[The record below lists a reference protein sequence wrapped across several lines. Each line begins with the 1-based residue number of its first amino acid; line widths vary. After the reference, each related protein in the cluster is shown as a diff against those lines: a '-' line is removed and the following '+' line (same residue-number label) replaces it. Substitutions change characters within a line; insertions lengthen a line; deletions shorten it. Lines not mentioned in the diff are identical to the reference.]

1 LNFVLQYGRF
11 REVNEALS
19 AAIIEMQKTTLDLMQ
34 LFADNYFFEMAQVP
48 VGVLQDAC
56 SKMEQMAG
64 SLDKSCVKLQ
74 EAYVFFCFFPIAK
87 KPMLVWNMV

>member
-1 LNFVLQYGRF
+1 
-11 REVNEALS
+11 
-19 AAIIEMQKTTLDLMQ
+19 MQKTTLDLMQ

-74 EAYVFFCFFPIAK
+74 
-87 KPMLVWNMV
+87 